1 MAVVDAVN
9 ATPKHMR
16 EAVARGE
23 DYEQFK
29 TESAK
34 HNVRLNEYFH
44 QVNYANVARAKCEPL
59 ITESGPGLASNEAFT
74 APTDQQ
80 LDRRVDDSGIG
91 VGSPGTSGQPSGTE
105 Q

>member
-9 ATPKHMR
+9 STPKHMR
-16 EAVARGE
+16 EAIARGE

-29 TESAK
+29 AESAK
-34 HNVRLNEYFH
+34 QNVRLNEYFH
-44 QVNYANVARAKCEPL
+44 QANYANVARAKCEPL
-59 ITESGPGLASNEAFT
+59 ITESGSGLASNEAFT

-91 VGSPGTSGQPSGTE
+91 VSSPTGTGEPSGTE